1 VPILPDK
8 FWKSG
13 GAVLAERMAAEL
25 LFTAMLRRVTTALMA
40 LLLLAGNVS
49 AGVGAH
55 HGAGEC
61 KMHGM
66 ADCCEVAMRHSDA
79 PEVKAARLCCLVNCH
94 EPGPAGRG
102 FNAPAAPEGAA
113 ASPRA
118 AAVRAYDLRPGP
130 RATPYDSPPHAS
142 HSPPP
147 YIQHLALLI

>member
-1 VPILPDK
+1 
-8 FWKSG
+8 
-13 GAVLAERMAAEL
+13 
-25 LFTAMLRRVTTALMA
+25 MA
-40 LLLLAGNVS
+40 LLLLAGTAS
-49 AGVGAH
+49 AEAGAH

-94 EPGPAGRG
+94 EPGPAGRS

-113 ASPRA
+113 ASPRP
-118 AAVRAYDLRPGP
+118 AAVRAQGSTPEP
-130 RATPYDSPPHAS
+130 RACACDSPPHAS
-142 HSPPP
+142 HSPP